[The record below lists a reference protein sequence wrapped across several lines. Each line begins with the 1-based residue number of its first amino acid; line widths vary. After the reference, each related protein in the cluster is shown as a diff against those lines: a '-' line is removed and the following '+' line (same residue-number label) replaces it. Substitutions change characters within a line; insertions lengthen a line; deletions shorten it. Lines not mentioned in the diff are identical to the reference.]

1 MAYKNRVRLPMMF
14 INPQFPTERNVFRLS
29 NGVTKVQSVV
39 IKNTYSGKTDKLP
52 EDWHKKLV
60 IALSHDTV
68 TIENER
74 LLSDV
79 VLDGDYEI
87 SWPDF
92 LQYPLAESKF
102 SVQVTPFAAT
112 NSNCLTCSELSQV
125 VCNDDSTSEVWTE
138 GTTHNFP
145 DVLTDNDE
153 ICCYPSVI
161 SLVYW
166 NPLYFTA
173 VSISASGVLTATVQ
187 NPCPVYNDV
196 LIATYRVTCAD
207 GSYDEANV
215 YGNITGSTVN
225 FCTPAQAIFY
235 DVVSSSSVSVQWAI
249 TVPPPSGDW
258 IWQLFL
264 TSDLVNPIQNGT
276 VGAGVG
282 AVLLT
287 GLTAGISYTFS
298 VISDCGSGNLSTP
311 VNLEITI
318 TGLVA
323 ETCANFTV
331 TYIPIVDDPPQLISY
346 IDCLG
351 EVQNVSLTYAQ
362 ELDIC
367 MLIEAGETD
376 PVYFVASSVDISL
389 TYIGLC

>member
-1 MAYKNRVRLPMMF
+1 MAYKNRVRLPVLF
-14 INPQFPTERNVFRLS
+14 SKPQFPMERNSFRLA
-29 NGVTKVQSVV
+29 NGTTKLQSV
-39 IKNTYSGKTDKLP
+39 IIRNTYEGKTDQLP
-52 EDWHKKLV
+52 EDWHKKIV
-60 IALSHDTV
+60 IALGHDSVTV
-68 TIENER
+68 ENER

-87 SWPDF
+87 SWSDF
-92 LQYPLAESKF
+92 LQYPIAESNFK
-102 SVQVTPFAAT
+102 VQVTPFNAS
-112 NSNCLTCSELSQV
+112 NSNCQTCEEMTQLSLV
-125 VCNDDSTSEVWTE
+125 DDSTDEIWDE
-138 GTTHNFP
+138 GTTHVFP
-145 DVLTDNDE
+145 DVLTDNDS
-153 ICCYPSVI
+153 ICCYPFVI
-161 SLVYW
+161 TLFYF
-166 NPLYFTA
+166 NPLYFTS
-173 VSISASGVLTATVQ
+173 VTISDAGVLTATVQ
-187 NPCPVYNDV
+187 NPSPNYDNI
-196 LIATYRVTCAD
+196 LIATYQVTCPD
-207 GSYDEANV
+207 GSYDRADV

-235 DVVSSSSVSVQWAI
+235 DIISSSSVSVQWAI

-298 VISDCGSGNLSTP
+298 VVSDCGSGNLSTP

-331 TYIPIVDDPPQLISY
+331 TYIPIVDDPPQSFTY

-351 EVQNVSLTYAQ
+351 ELVTTTLAYAQ
-362 ELDIC
+362 ELDVC
-367 MLIEAGETD
+367 MLIVAGEES
-376 PVYFVASSVDISL
+376 PVYYVASSLDISL